1 MRTAK
6 NKYKEYKS
14 PDELPAMLKVKDCAE
29 FMGVNVN
36 KMYSIFK
43 RNDFNSIKLGGR
55 YMITKK
61 WFLHWLDNESQK

>member
-6 NKYKEYKS
+6 DKYKEYKS
-14 PDELPAMLKVKDCAE
+14 PDDLSAILKVKDCAS
-29 FMGVNVN
+29 FLGINVN

-55 YMITKK
+55 YMVTKK
-61 WFLHWLDNESQK
+61 EFLRWINEQSQK